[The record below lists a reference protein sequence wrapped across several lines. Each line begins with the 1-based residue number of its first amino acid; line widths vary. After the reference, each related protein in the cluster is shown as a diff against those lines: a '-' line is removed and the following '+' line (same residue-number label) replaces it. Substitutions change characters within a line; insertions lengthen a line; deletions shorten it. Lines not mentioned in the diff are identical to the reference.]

1 MSQVAAKK
9 DPISELSDVTLKG
22 VVLNTE
28 LGCGAYG
35 SVFTVKHNGIVHTAK
50 KIDSLLFENVNNE
63 VKQLIKDDFVQ
74 KCLCCSSIWHPNI
87 VQS

>member
-22 VVLNTE
+22 VVVLNVE

-35 SVFTVKHNGIVHTAK
+35 SMFTVKHNGIVHTAK
-50 KIDSLLFENVNNE
+50 KIDSLLLENVNNE
-63 VKQLIKDDFVQ
+63 VKQQIKDDFVQ
-74 KCLCCSSIWHPNI
+74 ECLCCSSI
-87 VQS
+87 